1 MAKLLP
7 SRLPIASNE
16 VTPVVFNRLIRVL
29 ELNLGQFDPNRTP
42 QFNAAQVAE
51 LNFLQGDVIWN
62 TSLNVLQVYNG
73 NDWIDLGPSVHREG
87 FEATTTLGFVSVV
100 TGGNISINITPSATG
115 YGVETYYT

>member
-7 SRLPIASNE
+7 TRLPVASDE
-16 VTPVVFNRLIRVL
+16 VSPDVFNRLIRVL

-42 QFNAAQVAE
+42 QFNESQIAE

-62 TSLNVLQVYNG
+62 TSLGVLQVYNG
-73 NDWIDLGPSVHREG
+73 GSWLDLGPSVHREG
-87 FEATTTLGFVSVV
+87 FEAKATVGFVSVV
-100 TGGNISINITPSATG
+100 TGGNIAINITPSATG